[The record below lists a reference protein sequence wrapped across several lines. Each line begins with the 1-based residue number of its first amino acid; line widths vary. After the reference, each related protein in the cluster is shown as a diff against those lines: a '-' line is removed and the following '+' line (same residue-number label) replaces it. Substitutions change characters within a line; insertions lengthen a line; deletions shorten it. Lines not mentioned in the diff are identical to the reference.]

1 MLNQPCS
8 ECLKLRMLRPSTNVA
23 IVPVS
28 VEDDGTLL
36 HSYVSVCDTHSLD
49 FDELL
54 LDVTDTG
61 EVIPAHAFVSTTNP
75 SATVSLEV
83 VE

>member
-1 MLNQPCS
+1 MNQPCS
-8 ECLKLRMLRPSTNVA
+8 ECLKLRTLRPSTNVA

-36 HSYVSVCDTHSLD
+36 YSYVSVCDTHSLE

-54 LDVTDTG
+54 HDVTDTG
-61 EVIPAHAFVSTTNP
+61 EVIPTHAFVSIANP
-75 SATVSLEV
+75 SATVSLGV

>member
-1 MLNQPCS
+1 MNQPCS
-8 ECLKLRMLRPSTNVA
+8 ECLKMRILRPATNVA
-23 IVPVS
+23 IVPVAMDA
-28 VEDDGTLL
+28 EGRLL

-61 EVIPAHAFVSTTNP
+61 EIIPPHAFVSIANP

>member
-8 ECLKLRMLRPSTNVA
+8 ECLKMRMLRPSTNVA

-61 EVIPAHAFVSTTNP
+61 EVIPAHAFVSIANP